1 MDPQRRSSPST
12 PISWPP
18 ARFSIMP
25 RNIPLGFYVD
35 ADTVIHRLPA
45 AAKFIALVTF
55 ILVTTFGVRTIPWA
69 VVSLVLALLFF
80 PIARIPLRVAAGQL
94 APPLYLLVAL
104 AAFQWWQ
111 KDFTSAAIM
120 FLTVYA
126 AVTAAILLTLTTKV
140 SEMMDSFDRALAPLG
155 RWGVPVENITL
166 AMSLTIRLL
175 PLMLGT
181 VLEVLDAR
189 KARGATASLTAF
201 GTPVIIRS
209 IRRARAMG
217 EALQARGVG
226 D

>member
-1 MDPQRRSSPST
+1 
-12 PISWPP
+12 
-18 ARFSIMP
+18 MP
-25 RNIPLGFYVD
+25 HSIPLGFYVD

-45 AAKFIALVTF
+45 GLKFL
-55 ILVTTFGVRTIPWA
+55 ILVLFIIASSIFADTIAAAAAWA
-69 VVSLVLALLFF
+69 LGGLALY
-80 PIARIPLRVAAGQL
+80 PIARIPVSIAWGQL
-94 APPLYLLVAL
+94 APPLIILVPL

-111 KDFTSAAIM
+111 SDVLTAIVM

-126 AVTAAILLTLTTKV
+126 AIIAAVLLTLTTTV
-140 SEMMDSFDRALAPLG
+140 AEMMDAFEKLLSPLARLG
-155 RWGVPVENITL
+155 LPVANISL

-181 VLEVLDAR
+181 INEVLEAR
-189 KARGATASLTAF
+189 KARGATSSLLAF

>member
-1 MDPQRRSSPST
+1 
-12 PISWPP
+12 
-18 ARFSIMP
+18 MP
-25 RNIPLGFYVD
+25 KNIPLGFYVD
-35 ADTVIHRLPA
+35 ADTTIHRIPA
-45 AAKFIALVTF
+45 AVKFLTLIAF
-55 ILVTTFGVRTIPWA
+55 ILVTSLAVKTVAWAALSLAIP
-69 VVSLVLALLFF
+69 LVLF
-80 PIARIPLRVAAGQL
+80 PVAHIPLRVAVGQL

-111 KDFTSAAIM
+111 KDLTSAAIM

-126 AVTAAILLTLTTKV
+126 AVIAAVLLTLTTKV
-140 SEMMDSFDRALAPLG
+140 LEMMDSFDRALAPLG
-155 RWGVPVENITL
+155 KLGVPVENITL

>member
-1 MDPQRRSSPST
+1 
-12 PISWPP
+12 
-18 ARFSIMP
+18 MP
-25 RNIPLGFYVD
+25 KNIPLGFYVD
-35 ADTVIHRLPA
+35 ADTIIHRIPA
-45 AAKFIALVTF
+45 AVKFLVLIGF
-55 ILVTTFGVRTIPWA
+55 ILVTSLAVHTLPWA
-69 VVSLVLALLFF
+69 AASLFLPLMLF
-80 PIARIPLRVAAGQL
+80 PVARIPFRVALGQL

-111 KDFTSAAIM
+111 KDLPSAAIM
-120 FLTVYA
+120 FLSIYA
-126 AVTAAILLTLTTKV
+126 AISAAVLLTLTTKV
-140 SEMMDSFDRALAPLG
+140 SEMMDSLDRALAPLG
-155 RWGVPVENITL
+155 RLGVPVENITL

-181 VLEVLDAR
+181 VIEVLDAR
-189 KARGATASLTAF
+189 KARGATTSLTAF

>member
-1 MDPQRRSSPST
+1 
-12 PISWPP
+12 
-18 ARFSIMP
+18 MP
-25 RNIPLGFYVD
+25 KNIPLGFYVD
-35 ADTVIHRLPA
+35 ADTIIHRIPA
-45 AAKFIALVTF
+45 AVKFLVLIGF
-55 ILVTTFGVRTIPWA
+55 ILVTSLAVHTLPWA
-69 VVSLVLALLFF
+69 AASLFLPLVLF
-80 PIARIPLRVAAGQL
+80 PVARIPFRVALGQL
-94 APPLYLLVAL
+94 VPPLYLLVAL

-111 KDFTSAAIM
+111 KDFLSAAIM
-120 FLTVYA
+120 FLTIYA
-126 AVTAAILLTLTTKV
+126 AISGAVLLTLTTKV
-140 SEMMDSFDRALAPLG
+140 SEMMDSLDRALAPLG
-155 RWGVPVENITL
+155 RLGVPVENITL

-181 VLEVLDAR
+181 VVEVLDAR